1 MPPTMQ
7 AVVKA
12 KAAPGIELREVPVPA
27 PGPGEVLVRVETTS
41 VCGTDLHIYNWDP
54 WAKGRIHP
62 PLIPG
67 HEFSG
72 AVAGVGR
79 GVTTVREGDP
89 VSAEMH
95 VACGKCLQCRTG
107 LAHVCQHV
115 RILGVD
121 ADGAFA
127 SYAMIPESNIWK
139 LSPSIP
145 HDYATLLDPLGNAV
159 HTVLAGPIAATTVA
173 VTGCGAIGLFSI
185 AVAKACGAARI
196 YAIEVNAHRRQ
207 VAREMGAD
215 LVLDPTTDHAEEA
228 DSRSHRRH
236 RRGCALGDVWQS
248 RGHAPGLCALAHRRP
263 CFSARHSF
271 ASLRARLCPRHHLQG
286 RHGAGHQRPQ
296 DVRNVV
302 SDGSAARDRQAEP
315 AAGHHPPPQAQ
326 PSSSKRWSYCNRAK
340 QSRSSCAPSERSR
353 DTEFLHGTS
362 KYSGGARL

>member
-1 MPPTMQ
+1 MPATMQ
-7 AVVKA
+7 AVVKT

-27 PGPGEVLVRVETTS
+27 PGPGEVLVRVETAS

-107 LAHVCQHV
+107 LKHVCQHV

-127 SYAMIPESNIWK
+127 GYAIIPESNIWK

-145 HDYATLLDPLGNAV
+145 HDYASLLDPLGNAV
-159 HTVLAGPIAATTVA
+159 HTVLAGPIAASTVA
-173 VTGCGAIGLFSI
+173 VMGCGAIGLFSI

-207 VAREMGAD
+207 VAAEMGAD
-215 LVLDPTTDHAEEA
+215 LVLDPTADHAEKRILEA
-228 DSRSHRRH
+228 TGGTGVDVLLEMSGNPEAMRL
-236 RRGCALGDVWQS
+236 GFALLRTGG
-248 RGHAPGLCALAHRRP
+248 R
-263 CFSARHSF
+263 
-271 ASLRARLCPRHHLQG
+271 ASLLGIPS
-286 RHGAGHQRPQ
+286 RPFEL
-296 DVRNVV
+296 DF
-302 SDGSAARDRQAEP
+302 ARDIIFKGATVQGINGRKMFETWFQMEALLATGKLNLEP
-315 AAGHHPPPQAQ
+315 VITHRLKLSQFKKAMELL
-326 PSSSKRWSYCNRAK
+326 
-340 QSRSSCAPSERSR
+340 QSGEAIKVVMRPE
-353 DTEFLHGTS
+353 
-362 KYSGGARL
+362 